1 MTKID
6 LITFVTFGVL
16 IFGAYAGFAWIT
28 YSQSQLSPKSIRASF
43 SLLSPIVFVL
53 LIYASFYVFSNYMP
67 NIYHSV
73 FSVVNDQM
81 RQGGRSN
88 VIISGII
95 FVFTIGFPPIAGM
108 FLLRF
113 IFKITGER
121 IEKYNS

>member
-88 VIISGII
+88 VIIAGII
-95 FVFTIGFPPIAGM
+95 FVFTIG
-108 FLLRF
+108 LDRKSTRL
-113 IFKITGER
+113 
-121 IEKYNS
+121 NSSH

>member
-108 FLLRF
+108 FLLRLDR
-113 IFKITGER
+113 KSTRLNSSHVR
-121 IEKYNS
+121 I